1 LYWLRGRGWLRQIVS
16 GDAQLGIRGLTRSL
30 RADTTRGLARSR
42 LRLLMRAYSR
52 SHWLLA
58 CRAERCLV
66 GRQPLGKAG
75 RGVCVDFSAEQS
87 AWEAEATIAEERAFS
102 LGLRLILANHCGRR
116 MVSSNTFRNVPRPVP
131 TGRLHGR
138 VNDAE
143 VRCLW
148 TCFLVAY
155 LMRL

>member
-1 LYWLRGRGWLRQIVS
+1 LRQIAF
-16 GDAQLGIRGLTRSL
+16 GDAQLRIRCRARSL
-30 RADTTRGLARSR
+30 RANTTHGLARSGE
-42 LRLLMRAYSR
+42 RLLIRSYSR
-52 SHWLLA
+52 SDWLLA
-58 CRAERCLV
+58 CRAESCLV
-66 GRQPLGKAG
+66 GWQSLGEAG
-75 RGVCVDFSAEQS
+75 RGACVVLSAEQS
-87 AWEAEATIAEERAFS
+87 AWKAEATIAEERAFS

-116 MVSSNTFRNVPRPVP
+116 MVSSNTSRNVPRPVP

-155 LMRL
+155 LMSL